1 MLCIDNVIDWLSR
14 FVKTAL
20 EETISVIQFGCRVRS
35 HWFAG
40 CYIRGSDNSRR
51 NQRTI
56 IRVVISARS
65 SLVKI

>member
-1 MLCIDNVIDWLSR
+1 MYGQCYWLVITIRYDR
-14 FVKTAL
+14 AL
-20 EETISVIQFGCRVRS
+20 REIISVIQFGCRVRS